1 MIKVTQAWYTDV
13 SILYI
18 LPQHVLDL
26 DQNVEV
32 KKIDQDVFFTMIDKR
47 KELRSS
53 EKMDEELKRF
63 VLSSSVDNGDT
74 KIVWDEDRISVIK
87 EKAGKEYDNN
97 TSFGTRVKEI
107 LNFKAG
113 FLEREMFLYYD
124 EEFSKDGIFVSC
136 IS

>member
-1 MIKVTQAWYTDV
+1 MIKVTQAWYIDV

-18 LPQHVLDL
+18 FPQHVLDL
-26 DQNVEV
+26 DHNVEV

-63 VLSSSVDNGDT
+63 PLSSSVDNGDT

>member
-1 MIKVTQAWYTDV
+1 MIKVTQAWYIDV

-26 DQNVEV
+26 DHNVEV

-63 VLSSSVDNGDT
+63 PLSSSVDNGDT

-124 EEFSKDGIFVSC
+124 EEFNKDGIFVSC

>member
-1 MIKVTQAWYTDV
+1 MIKVTQAWYIDV

-26 DQNVEV
+26 DHNVEV
-32 KKIDQDVFFTMIDKR
+32 K
-47 KELRSS
+47 
-53 EKMDEELKRF
+53 KMDEELKRF
-63 VLSSSVDNGDT
+63 PLSSSVDNDDT

>member
-26 DQNVEV
+26 DHNVEV

-63 VLSSSVDNGDT
+63 PLSSSVDNGDT

>member
-63 VLSSSVDNGDT
+63 PLSSSVDNGDT

>member
-1 MIKVTQAWYTDV
+1 MIKVTQAWYIDV

-18 LPQHVLDL
+18 LSQHVLDL
-26 DQNVEV
+26 DHNVEV

-63 VLSSSVDNGDT
+63 PLSSSVDNGDT

-87 EKAGKEYDNN
+87 EKAGKEYDTN